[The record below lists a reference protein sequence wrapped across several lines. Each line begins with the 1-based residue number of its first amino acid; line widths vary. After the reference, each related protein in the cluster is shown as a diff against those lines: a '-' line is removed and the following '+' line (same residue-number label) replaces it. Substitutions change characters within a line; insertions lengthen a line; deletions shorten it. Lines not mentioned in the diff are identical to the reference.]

1 MNKKLNVTVRFID
14 NVDCKYSDTKF
25 NLCLRES
32 GGEDLTVEEVIY
44 FVFEFFERIDILLFH
59 TLAILF

>member
-1 MNKKLNVTVRFID
+1 MNNKLKVTI
-14 NVDCKYSDTKF
+14 
-25 NLCLRES
+25 EAIE
-32 GGEDLTVEEVIY
+32 GEDLTVEEVIY